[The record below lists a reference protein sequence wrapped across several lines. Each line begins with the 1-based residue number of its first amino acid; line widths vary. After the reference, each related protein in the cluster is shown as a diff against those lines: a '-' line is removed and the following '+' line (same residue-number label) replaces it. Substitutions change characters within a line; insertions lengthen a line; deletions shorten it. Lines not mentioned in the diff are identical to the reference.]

1 MSLYHL
7 RIVYDTS
14 SFTCISVCA
23 SFTSASGS
31 KGSIKNT
38 HVIPPLV
45 LFAIAYICF
54 CVTLAIKLD
63 GWDEELPGRCYN
75 TQFTAAPSTTQPLGS
90 YISLIITSL
99 YSLAALLICYTVST
113 AANVTSSKSRFLR
126 SLMSLLLVKVR
137 RALRSSSSSVAENIL
152 AAHIHE
158 VRDPIPGLIYS
169 SRKPEDYA
177 WLIISLAMYQYPIHL
192 YMTIALGAANESLL
206 SGDSENA
213 WGFGQIVALILC
225 ATTLLECVKGI
236 FDYRKR
242 THSERIIEEAEHVQA
257 AGNIGRRNSY

>member
-1 MSLYHL
+1 
-7 RIVYDTS
+7 
-14 SFTCISVCA
+14 
-23 SFTSASGS
+23 
-31 KGSIKNT
+31 
-38 HVIPPLV
+38 
-45 LFAIAYICF
+45 
-54 CVTLAIKLD
+54 
-63 GWDEELPGRCYN
+63 
-75 TQFTAAPSTTQPLGS
+75 
-90 YISLIITSL
+90 
-99 YSLAALLICYTVST
+99 
-113 AANVTSSKSRFLR
+113 
-126 SLMSLLLVKVR
+126 MSLLLVKVR

-236 FDYRKR
+236 FATPAEDEVFDGDDSDEGGRPVTDKGDKVLEVDEEIALG
-242 THSERIIEEAEHVQA
+242 SE
-257 AGNIGRRNSY
+257 GGRDDDDGDDNGESVSRDLNKTRDKSLEVECDGVHCTACVAQ